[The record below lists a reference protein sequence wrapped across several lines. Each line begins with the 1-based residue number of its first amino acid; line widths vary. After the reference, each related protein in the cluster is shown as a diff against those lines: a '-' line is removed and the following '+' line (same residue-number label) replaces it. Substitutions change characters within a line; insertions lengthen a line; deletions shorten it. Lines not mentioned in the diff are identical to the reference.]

1 MNLLDNFVNIF
12 KLFIAVV
19 SDFTMKE
26 NGWGK
31 ERKINGDT
39 TLILVIGGEW
49 RLKQNLRQMDGFLT
63 YILFT
68 QHLRAP

>member
-1 MNLLDNFVNIF
+1 M
-12 KLFIAVV
+12 
-19 SDFTMKE
+19 TE

-31 ERKINGDT
+31 ERKINSKLAT
-39 TLILVIGGEW
+39 PILVIGGEG
-49 RLKQNLRQMDGFLT
+49 RLNQNPRQMGGSLN